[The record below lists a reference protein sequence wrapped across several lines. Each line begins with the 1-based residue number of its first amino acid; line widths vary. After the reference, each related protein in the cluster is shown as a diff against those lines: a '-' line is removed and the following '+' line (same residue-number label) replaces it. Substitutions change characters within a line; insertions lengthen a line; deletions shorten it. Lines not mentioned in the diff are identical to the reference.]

1 MNAERVVLTDLAG
14 NAVAEMLL
22 TGEQDGWFTGTLHSQ
37 RLPPQLKKALDWY
50 DEVVENQ
57 MLSFLDEATAG
68 VEQFGLCV
76 RYPSG
81 SLQKL
86 YSLHVDQHNQ
96 VSFRTTPVPPPAWL
110 PKSETA

>member
-1 MNAERVVLTDLAG
+1 MNAERVVLADPAG
-14 NAVAEMLL
+14 NVVAELL
-22 TGEQDGWFTGTLHSQ
+22 LSAEQDGWFTGTLHSQ
-37 RLPPQLKKALDWY
+37 RLAPQLKKALDWY

-81 SLQKL
+81 LSMKL
-86 YSLHVDQHNQ
+86 YSLHIDQQNQ
-96 VSFRTTPVPPPAWL
+96 VSFRTTPVPPAARL
-110 PKSETA
+110 PKSESV